1 MILDKIIEATE
12 KIADNYF
19 LLPVAYRPTP
29 IRRERIYCYELYH
42 QLRKLID
49 NLDLTLSAEPDK
61 HGHASFEGKQ
71 PNPDFILH
79 TPGVHE
85 NNNTVIEVE
94 CRLQYKHLLKDFK
107 NLKIMKPLGYQNL
120 VLLLFSVNEVPWER
134 LKRASI
140 AAEIDLG
147 EISILLHRSAGQA
160 ATYECLPDTLSTHVV

>member
-1 MILDKIIEATE
+1 MILDKIIKATE
-12 KIADNYF
+12 NVSDNYF
-19 LLPVAYRPTP
+19 LLPVAYRITP
-29 IRRERIYCYELYH
+29 IRRKRVYCYELYH
-42 QLRKLID
+42 QLRKLIED
-49 NLDLTLSAEPDK
+49 SQLTLSAEPDK
-61 HGHASFEGKQ
+61 RGHTDFEVKY

-94 CRLQYKHLLKDFK
+94 CRLQYKHLLKDFE
-107 NLKIMKPLGYQNL
+107 NLKIMKQLGYQNL